1 MKVTELKAALA
12 ERGLDTKGNKAAL
25 VERLQEA
32 EDNVDNN
39 VTRDTPVEN
48 NGNNGGD
55 LYNPEEVEENEENG
69 EAGENGNGAV
79 GDNEASVNGEG
90 ENGAGFD
97 HKEFVHSKPQ
107 GISFGL
113 HEPKPVKPQPKEAPV
128 QSEADHEAAAEAASR
143 ARQGAASF
151 FAPGS
156 ESASGGGAPGAEAA
170 VPLPPTTSFMEDSE
184 DEEEEGPP
192 GLGNVEL
199 PIALNKVRTLIA
211 SPSVLVM
218 LGHLERKKLLKIFN
232 KCSNRLVQLRISRK
246 SRRLKRSIGVLMR
259 PPPRL
264 SPRPTGDLIATS
276 RPPPCS

>member
-1 MKVTELKAALA
+1 MDIASMKVTELKAALS

-39 VTRDTPVEN
+39 ETRDTPVES
-48 NGNNGGD
+48 NGNKCDD
-55 LYNPEEVEENEENG
+55 LYNPEEIEDEEEG
-69 EAGENGNGAV
+69 KSGENGNGSI
-79 GDNEASVNGEG
+79 GDNEASAHGDS

-97 HKEFVHSKPQ
+97 NREFVHSKPQ

-128 QSEADHEAAAEAASR
+128 QSEADHDAAAEAASR

-151 FAPGS
+151 FSSGPDPAP
-156 ESASGGGAPGAEAA
+156 GGGAPGAEAA

-199 PIALNKVRTLIA
+199 PIAVNKVRTFIFCAL
-211 SPSVLVM
+211 LV
-218 LGHLERKKLLKIFN
+218 R
-232 KCSNRLVQLRISRK
+232 
-246 SRRLKRSIGVLMR
+246 
-259 PPPRL
+259 
-264 SPRPTGDLIATS
+264 
-276 RPPPCS
+276 

>member
-32 EDNVDNN
+32 ENNVDNN
-39 VTRDTPVEN
+39 DTRDTPVEN

-55 LYNPEEVEENEENG
+55 LYNPEEAEENEEDEETEQNG
-69 EAGENGNGAV
+69 SRAI
-79 GDNEASVNGEG
+79 GDNEANGNGEG
-90 ENGAGFD
+90 ENGAVFD
-97 HKEFVHSKPQ
+97 NKEFVHNKPQ

-128 QSEADHEAAAEAASR
+128 QSEADHVAAAEAASR

-151 FAPGS
+151 FSSGPDP
-156 ESASGGGAPGAEAA
+156 ASGGGAPGSEAA

-184 DEEEEGPP
+184 DEDEEGPP

-199 PIALNKVRTLIA
+199 PIALNKVRTFQAI
-211 SPSVLVM
+211 
-218 LGHLERKKLLKIFN
+218 EIN
-232 KCSNRLVQLRISRK
+232 C
-246 SRRLKRSIGVLMR
+246 
-259 PPPRL
+259 
-264 SPRPTGDLIATS
+264 
-276 RPPPCS
+276 